1 MERTRFSGSP
11 VSSDSTGI
19 AAAARSVSSHLPQPN
34 YGSRVVQT
42 GNGCCRITLFFT
54 CLHNHNMEIEKLLR
68 KKQDHG
74 VKLSITVH
82 IVAEKSKE
90 MGGVDGLKD
99 FRPISLVESLY
110 KLLAKVLA
118 NRLKKVVGKVISSS
132 HNAFV
137 EGRQIFD
144 VVLITNEAI
153 DSRLKSGSN
162 GILCFKVGGIGDEG
176 VEVSHLLFADNTLIF
191 CEVELEA
198 HVKREAL
205 VEESNHWEDKI
216 LEGHLVWGHPFEDLF
231 PIFVHYSILKDAWVC
246 DALEQVDNG
255 GLWNPCFIRNFQ
267 DSKLGCVEALLLHL
281 QGSSMIREVDD
292 KTMRMTTKEH
302 WEDAKDNSFRP
313 VLYLLKEALEHLASI
328 DLIELCNE
336 AKVER
341 CRATRDLSS
350 CGRYVQHVLNSCGH
364 ASLCAECSQRC
375 DVCPICRMP
384 IPKNGNKLRCRLYY
398 ECIEAGLISKR
409 YDDRFQE
416 KDDSEKQQ
424 TADVQRLYSLF
435 DVAMENNLV
444 CLICH
449 YVCMDES
456 AVSSDP
462 VIAFL
467 LDEVVVKDWC
477 KRTFRNI
484 ITELQG
490 IYNLEVEEMKTRL
503 SLLLKFSVQLAG
515 VASVL
520 EVLESSFKGTISSQL
535 HDLHQLQESILK
547 TKQHMEIMIWC
558 IRHQFLENVRSRYSK
573 FSSWRSLVRERKSA
587 AIQRSWPDS
596 VDHTAEP
603 TKECGT
609 LFIEDALLNLEIDQ
623 GRAQEMGEESEV
635 ASLQKDGGST
645 FFRSKIE
652 GLAGCYPFENMRAAA
667 DILFL
672 SGSSDLVVAKQAIA
686 QFLYY
691 LFDRHWTM
699 PDEKWRHIVDD
710 FAATFS
716 ITRHSLLE
724 SFTFYL
730 LDDHTDEALQAPMV
744 WSLSISG
751 KANAIFSFHSETT
764 MKPEGFKLLTSLFEF
779 KSLQGRLATC
789 DIKGG
794 LPHQELFQ
802 NLVYPTM
809 SHPDAHPQAEIILAF
824 H

>member
-34 YGSRVVQT
+34 YGSRVVQ
-42 GNGCCRITLFFT
+42 
-54 CLHNHNMEIEKLLR
+54 
-68 KKQDHG
+68 
-74 VKLSITVH
+74 
-82 IVAEKSKE
+82 
-90 MGGVDGLKD
+90 GGVDGLKD

-162 GILCFKVGGIGDEG
+162 GILSWD
-176 VEVSHLLFADNTLIF
+176 
-191 CEVELEA
+191 
-198 HVKREAL
+198 L
-205 VEESNHWEDKI
+205 VEERVQRKLARWSWRLTSKGKPLWKKVIIGKYGVEEGGWCS
-216 LEGHLVWGHPFEDLF
+216 LE
-231 PIFVHYSILKDAWVC
+231 DAWVC

-281 QGSSMIREVDD
+281 QRNSMIREVDD

-302 WEDAKDNSFRP
+302 WEDAKDNSFRT
-313 VLYLLKEALEHLASI
+313 VLYLLKKLYPVYGVQFQEALEHLASI

-444 CLICH
+444 SLICH
-449 YVCMDES
+449 YVTDVCMDES

-751 KANAIFSFHSETT
+751 KANAIFSFHSV
-764 MKPEGFKLLTSLFEF
+764 S
-779 KSLQGRLATC
+779 
-789 DIKGG
+789 
-794 LPHQELFQ
+794 
-802 NLVYPTM
+802 
-809 SHPDAHPQAEIILAF
+809 
-824 H
+824 